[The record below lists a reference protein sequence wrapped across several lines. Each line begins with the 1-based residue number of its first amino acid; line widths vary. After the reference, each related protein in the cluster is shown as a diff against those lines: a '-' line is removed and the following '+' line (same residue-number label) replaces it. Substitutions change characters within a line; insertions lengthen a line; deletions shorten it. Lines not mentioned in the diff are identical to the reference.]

1 MGLGLTLVKRFAE
14 AHGGY
19 VEIDSAEPTGAILRV
34 SLAAHL
40 PVAN

>member
-19 VEIDSAEPTGAILRV
+19 VEVCCAEPTGATLRV
-34 SLAAHL
+34 ALATQRTA
-40 PVAN
+40 AS